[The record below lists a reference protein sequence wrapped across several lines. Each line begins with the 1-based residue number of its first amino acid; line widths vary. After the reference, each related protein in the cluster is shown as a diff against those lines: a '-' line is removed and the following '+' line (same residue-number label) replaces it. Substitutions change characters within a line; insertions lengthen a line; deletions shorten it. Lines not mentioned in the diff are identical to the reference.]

1 MAYDYIYLKPKVG
14 ETNQFSLGTHTHG
27 IKLSRNGEVNDLQKK
42 SFIIDIWRGWRQEE
56 NAVRESYIGTLK
68 IIVMFYFLTLKVSA
82 LVFLL
87 LFLKIHVYLEYILW
101 RTVKKGKRNKQ
112 YRGLAKPNAI
122 VWKYRPTCY
131 DWKSEK

>member
-1 MAYDYIYLKPKVG
+1 MIY
-14 ETNQFSLGTHTHG
+14 
-27 IKLSRNGEVNDLQKK
+27 KK
-42 SFIIDIWRGWRQEE
+42 ISFIIDIWRGWSQEE

-122 VWKYRPTCY
+122 IWKYRPTCY
-131 DWKSEK
+131 DWTSEK